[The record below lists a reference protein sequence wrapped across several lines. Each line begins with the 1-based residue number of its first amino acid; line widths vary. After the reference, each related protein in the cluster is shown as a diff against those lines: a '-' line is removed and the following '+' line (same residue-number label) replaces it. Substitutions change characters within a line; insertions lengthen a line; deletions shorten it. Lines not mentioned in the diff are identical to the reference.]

1 MQNKKTIYLPD
12 NMKYKP
18 FEWSCTDE
26 YLELCFDRAYSKLCF
41 MYPKCKVDSCDY
53 FGLFI
58 YDDETD
64 METEYSI
71 GRMGVGPLAMRN
83 ESTKEV
89 FPLVDET
96 VITSQTH
103 CSYF

>member
-1 MQNKKTIYLPD
+1 MQNKKNIYLPD

-18 FEWSCTDE
+18 FEWGCTDE

-41 MYPKCKVDSCDY
+41 MHPQCRVDSCDC

-58 YDDETD
+58 YNNESD
-64 METEYSI
+64 MVAQYTI
-71 GRMGVGPLAMRN
+71 GRMGVGPLAMRD
-83 ESTKEV
+83 ETTKEV

-96 VITSQTH
+96 AITSQTN